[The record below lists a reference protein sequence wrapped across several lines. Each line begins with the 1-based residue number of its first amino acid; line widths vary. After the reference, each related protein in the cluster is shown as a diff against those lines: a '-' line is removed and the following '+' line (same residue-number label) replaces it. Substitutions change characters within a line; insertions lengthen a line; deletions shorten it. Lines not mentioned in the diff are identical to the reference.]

1 VRRVLGCGLAVLGLL
16 AGAPAGAGASYAFP
30 FDELVV
36 FIHGVGSV
44 PGVDYDQIVTDE
56 PVDLDGITLIA
67 FPDGQALCTA
77 VPALEDGTTYTLL
90 STTGGLSGRL
100 SDGEGTLEEGDM
112 YPTLLPFGRGCSSSL
127 GGLEIH
133 YHETGPVQTVTATV
147 VGGSPI
153 PVTRISL
160 ESDPWIIETNQL
172 ATFTATVFVS
182 SGTAAGTVSFHDTFV
197 DNDAIAC
204 PDQHVV
210 ATAGA
215 PATATC
221 QTTDSTLDDASRAG
235 TGPSLTATF
244 ASDDPALVRGSDGH
258 AWISV
263 RSGTT
268 TTQLTPAAGTV
279 TAGTPL
285 DLLATVTP
293 TFQGL
298 FAPSGTVTFRD
309 GGAVLPGCE
318 SVPLPGDGD
327 VHCNAMLE
335 APGTHALT
343 AEYVAAGPAEPWALP
358 DFLGSM
364 SAPAPVVVLRRHAR
378 HVRCPHPRG
387 HRRAHKAHAR
397 RCTTIRA

>member
-1 VRRVLGCGLAVLGLL
+1 MLGCGLVTLGLL

-56 PVDLDGITLIA
+56 PVDLDGIALIA
-67 FPDGQALCTA
+67 FPDGHDLCTA
-77 VPALEDGTTYTLL
+77 VPALENGTTYTLL

-100 SDGEGTLEEGDM
+100 NDAEGTLEEGGV
-112 YPTLLPFGRGCSSSL
+112 YPVLLPFGRGCSTSL

-133 YHETGPVQTVTATV
+133 HHDSGPVQTVTGTV

-153 PVTRISL
+153 PVTRTSL
-160 ESDPWIIETNQL
+160 EAEPWVVETNQL
-172 ATFTATVFVS
+172 ATFTATISVS

-215 PATATC
+215 PATAAC

-235 TGPSLTATF
+235 TGPSLSATF
-244 ASDDPALVRGSDGH
+244 TPDEPALVRGSDGH

-293 TFQGL
+293 AFQGL
-298 FAPSGTVTFRD
+298 FAPAGTVTFRD
-309 GGAVLPGCE
+309 GGAVLPGCA
-318 SVPLPGDGD
+318 SLPLPADGS
-327 VHCNAMLE
+327 VHCSAALN

-343 AEYVAAGPAEPWALP
+343 AEYVAVGPPEPWALP
-358 DFLGSM
+358 DFLGST
-364 SAPAPVVVLRRHAR
+364 SAPVSVVVRPRRAR
-378 HVRCPHPRG
+378 GRSCPHPRA
-387 HRRAHKAHAR
+387 HRRAHTAPAR
-397 RCTTIRA
+397 PCTTIRA